1 MSGKTIFEGTII
13 SSGRFSS
20 FGNSMSYYKN
30 CPQLSSTKEIE
41 ESIARKELDYFL
53 VNIDVLNEF
62 LNSKFNTDLLGLMQ
76 QYCKKHFSEL
86 GMQATDIEIEYLVKM
101 HSIPDQIV
109 TCLKTADTLDDIKN
123 ELEKSNTLISDAF
136 GNTQLN
142 LHTDDLR
149 KFTLIHANC
158 DIDAEKT
165 RFFYGYPFNCN
176 NLKYFIKSSAQ
187 MDLTIITC

>member
-30 CPQLSSTKEIE
+30 CPQLSSPKEIE

-86 GMQATDIEIEYLVKM
+86 GMQATDIEIEYLVK
-101 HSIPDQIV
+101 SI
-109 TCLKTADTLDDIKN
+109 
-123 ELEKSNTLISDAF
+123 LI
-136 GNTQLN
+136 
-142 LHTDDLR
+142 R
-149 KFTLIHANC
+149 CILI
-158 DIDAEKT
+158 T
-165 RFFYGYPFNCN
+165 
-176 NLKYFIKSSAQ
+176 KYE
-187 MDLTIITC
+187 

>member
-1 MSGKTIFEGTII
+1 MSGKKIFEGTII

-30 CPQLSSTKEIE
+30 CPQLSSSKEIE

-62 LNSKFNTDLLGLMQ
+62 LNFKFNTDLSGLMQ

-86 GMQATDIEIEYLVKM
+86 GMQATDIEIEYLVKTNY
-101 HSIPDQIV
+101 IPEQIV

-123 ELEKSNTLISDAF
+123 
-136 GNTQLN
+136 
-142 LHTDDLR
+142 
-149 KFTLIHANC
+149 
-158 DIDAEKT
+158 
-165 RFFYGYPFNCN
+165 
-176 NLKYFIKSSAQ
+176 
-187 MDLTIITC
+187 